1 MLAALTGMGLSAA
14 AGLNAYIP
22 FLVVALI
29 ARFTDYITLPVGYEW
44 IESTWA
50 IGIGAA
56 LLLAEVILDKIPA
69 VDTINDTIQ
78 TFIRPSMGGLI
89 FAATTAAAQ
98 LDNSTWMKE
107 NPWVSVVLGVLI
119 SGLVHTGKMAA
130 RPGHQRGHGGHRGPG
145 GLDGRGHLVARPVPH
160 RAHRAAARHP
170 RPGAARLAADLDV
183 AAGAPMAA
191 HPTRPRLH
199 LDLTPVSSRRPRSGG
214 GSVNVVARPQSVKVR
229 SEGVA
234 LRPDEAQQGAAAVGG
249 HPQPRAALPGR
260 AGRPAGRRPRS
271 RWPRPVSDSSTAR
284 SGWAKASVRIVR
296 SVNDPSSVAS
306 DSVTAAYLPTSALAA
321 FGSPV
326 ISAQC
331 ASSPPTQ

>member
-1 MLAALTGMGLSAA
+1 VLAVLTGMGLSAA

-44 IESTWA
+44 IESNWA

-56 LLLAEVILDKIPA
+56 LLLAEIILDKIPA

-130 RPGHQRGHGGHRGPG
+130 RPVINVGTVG
-145 GLDGRGHLVARPVPH
+145 
-160 RAHRAAARHP
+160 
-170 RPGAARLAADLDV
+170 
-183 AAGAPMAA
+183 AGAPV
-191 HPTRPRLH
+191 
-199 LDLTPVSSRRPRSGG
+199 VSTVEDISSLGL
-214 GSVNVVARPQSVKVR
+214 SLI
-229 SEGVA
+229 A
-234 LRPDEAQQGAAAVGG
+234 LIAPLLVI
-249 HPQPRAALPGR
+249 L
-260 AGRPAGRRPRS
+260 
-271 RWPRPVSDSSTAR
+271 
-284 SGWAKASVRIVR
+284 
-296 SVNDPSSVAS
+296 
-306 DSVTAAYLPTSALAA
+306 ALALLA
-321 FGSPV
+321 WLLIWMWLRVRRWRRTRRDPAYTSP
-326 ISAQC
+326 
-331 ASSPPTQ
+331 

>member
-1 MLAALTGMGLSAA
+1 VLAALTGMGLSAA

-44 IESTWA
+44 IESNWA

-56 LLLAEVILDKIPA
+56 LLLAEIILDKIPA

-130 RPGHQRGHGGHRGPG
+130 RPVINVGTVG
-145 GLDGRGHLVARPVPH
+145 
-160 RAHRAAARHP
+160 
-170 RPGAARLAADLDV
+170 
-183 AAGAPMAA
+183 AGAPV
-191 HPTRPRLH
+191 
-199 LDLTPVSSRRPRSGG
+199 VSTVEDISSLGL
-214 GSVNVVARPQSVKVR
+214 SLI
-229 SEGVA
+229 A
-234 LRPDEAQQGAAAVGG
+234 LIAPLLVI
-249 HPQPRAALPGR
+249 L
-260 AGRPAGRRPRS
+260 
-271 RWPRPVSDSSTAR
+271 
-284 SGWAKASVRIVR
+284 
-296 SVNDPSSVAS
+296 
-306 DSVTAAYLPTSALAA
+306 ALALLA
-321 FGSPV
+321 WLLIWMWLRVRRWRRTRRDPAYTSP
-326 ISAQC
+326 
-331 ASSPPTQ
+331 

>member
-44 IESTWA
+44 IESNWA

-130 RPGHQRGHGGHRGPG
+130 RPVINVGTVGT
-145 GLDGRGHLVARPVPH
+145 
-160 RAHRAAARHP
+160 
-170 RPGAARLAADLDV
+170 
-183 AAGAPMAA
+183 GAPV
-191 HPTRPRLH
+191 
-199 LDLTPVSSRRPRSGG
+199 VSTLEDISSLGLSLIALIAPLL
-214 GSVNVVARPQSVKVR
+214 VI
-229 SEGVA
+229 VA
-234 LRPDEAQQGAAAVGG
+234 L
-249 HPQPRAALPGR
+249 ALLAWLLIWMWLR
-260 AGRPAGRRPRS
+260 VRRWRRTRRDPA
-271 RWPRPVSDSSTAR
+271 
-284 SGWAKASVRIVR
+284 
-296 SVNDPSSVAS
+296 
-306 DSVTAAYLPTSALAA
+306 YTS
-321 FGSPV
+321 P
-326 ISAQC
+326 
-331 ASSPPTQ
+331 

>member
-44 IESTWA
+44 IQSSWA

-56 LLLAEVILDKIPA
+56 LLLAELILDKIPA

-130 RPGHQRGHGGHRGPG
+130 RPAINVGTVG
-145 GLDGRGHLVARPVPH
+145 
-160 RAHRAAARHP
+160 
-170 RPGAARLAADLDV
+170 
-183 AAGAPMAA
+183 AGAPV
-191 HPTRPRLH
+191 
-199 LDLTPVSSRRPRSGG
+199 VSTVEDI
-214 GSVNVVARPQSVKVR
+214 GSLGLSL
-229 SEGVA
+229 VA
-234 LRPDEAQQGAAAVGG
+234 LMAPLLVIL
-249 HPQPRAALPGR
+249 ALILLAWLLIWMWLR
-260 AGRPAGRRPRS
+260 VRRWRRTRCDPA
-271 RWPRPVSDSSTAR
+271 
-284 SGWAKASVRIVR
+284 
-296 SVNDPSSVAS
+296 
-306 DSVTAAYLPTSALAA
+306 YTS
-321 FGSPV
+321 P
-326 ISAQC
+326 
-331 ASSPPTQ
+331 